1 MITSRTV
8 TRRIV
13 TRLASLLAC
22 ALTVLPVVG
31 MGAAQAQSFPSKPI
45 TLLVGFPAGG
55 TTDIA
60 VRAMADAA
68 SKDLGQP
75 VVVDNKAGGGG
86 TVAIATMA
94 ATARPD
100 GHTIAIVPANAFRL
114 LHMQATTYDPLKDF
128 SYIANLSG
136 YTFGVTVKA
145 DAPYKTFQDL
155 IEFARANPGKVTYGT
170 PGAGS
175 SLHIGMEQIA
185 QQSKV
190 KFTHVPF
197 RGTAETNAAVLGGH
211 IVAQADASGWRPL
224 VQSGDLRL
232 LVVWTAERLKTF
244 PDVPTLK
251 DSGFPLV
258 VNSPFGIA
266 GPRNMDPAIVKRLE
280 DAFRKALDDQG
291 VRDTLA
297 KYDMVPDFKDAKTY
311 RAFAEAS
318 VETERTFIQQLGLG
332 KK

>member
-1 MITSRTV
+1 ML
-8 TRRIV
+8 TRRV
-13 TRLASLLAC
+13 MFLAITMAFVPFG
-22 ALTVLPVVG
+22 T
-31 MGAAQAQSFPSKPI
+31 AQAQSFPTRPI
-45 TLLVGFPAGG
+45 TLLIGFPAGG

-60 VRAMADAA
+60 VRAIAEAA
-68 SKDLGQP
+68 SKALGQP

-86 TVAIATMA
+86 TVAISTMA

-100 GHTIAIVPANAFRL
+100 GYTISIIPSNAFRL
-114 LHMQATTYDPLKDF
+114 PHMQATTYDPLKDF

-145 DAPYKTFQDL
+145 NAPYKTFNDL
-155 IEFARANPGKVTYGT
+155 VEFARANPGKLVYGT
-170 PGAGS
+170 PGAGT

-185 QQSKV
+185 QKYGV

-211 IVAQADASGWRPL
+211 IVAQVDASGWRPL

-232 LVVWTAERLKTF
+232 LVVWTADRLKSF
-244 PDVPTLK
+244 PDVPTLTET
-251 DSGFPLV
+251 GFPLV

-266 GPRNMDPAIVKRLE
+266 GPKNMDPAVMKRLE
-280 DAFRKALDDQG
+280 DAFRKAMEDQG

-297 KYDMVPDFKDAKTY
+297 RYDMVPDFREAQAY

-318 VETERTFIQQLGLG
+318 FETERTFVQQLGLG